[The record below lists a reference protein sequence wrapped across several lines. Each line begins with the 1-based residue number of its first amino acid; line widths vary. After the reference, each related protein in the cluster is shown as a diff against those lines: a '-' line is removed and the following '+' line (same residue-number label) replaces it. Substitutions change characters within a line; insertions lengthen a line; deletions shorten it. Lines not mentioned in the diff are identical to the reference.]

1 MGYSKRQKFCPS
13 NELQESESELK
24 IILIIG
30 DEVFN
35 LTNYEE
41 EAIFMVAPFTNLNSS
56 FRQSLPDQA
65 YVLTEIEINLLEEE
79 ETNRIESDESEVQLK
94 VFSSD
99 FLPTASS
106 IFHLME
112 WLNNSISEN
121 CFITQSGFQLSS
133 CTNLLSNLG
142 YWKTY
147 PQSTS
152 DKLIES
158 LKMEHLKKYMNYQV
172 HQKIKNN
179 ETDFYEMKQI
189 ISSNMITNETTVLH
203 YNTNYNLST
212 VRDNSIKLGH
222 IFYCIDD
229 KTDVLTKTY
238 KSYDMYWIVK
248 AETWVAIGLTMSVLG
263 ILLSLSVLLFIII
276 RICMDDILEG
286 NPMCTILLLVSL
298 IFLFSSILPFCV
310 EYSGDWSTKSE
321 EITDMKN
328 ALCSVR
334 IFLVTL
340 SYCVTFSLLLCR
352 AIMLASIGS
361 EGGFLSHVN
370 GYIQSVICFFST
382 LVQLGL
388 SAQLLIVMHTAK
400 EKISCEN
407 IFYGN
412 WFWALIAYDGCL
424 LIALVIL
431 SPFFFRSQRNYQ
443 EGILLLVGGT
453 LCLLVWVT
461 WIPFSLIGDRW
472 RVVAVPLGAL
482 GTAWAI
488 LIGILIPRCFLIVRG
503 IARSEF
509 AQALPSLTS
518 LAFAQSNQY
527 VSEQVR
533 TLNHLISLIL

>member
-13 NELQESESELK
+13 NEQLESESELK

-41 EAIFMVAPFTNLNSS
+41 DAIFMIAPFTNLNST
-56 FRQSLPDQA
+56 FRQGLPDQA

-79 ETNRIESDESEVQLK
+79 ETNRIETDESEVQLK

-121 CFITQSGFQLSS
+121 CFITESGFQLSS

-142 YWKTY
+142 YWKTF
-147 PQSTS
+147 PKSSSEQ
-152 DKLIES
+152 LIES
-158 LKMEHLKKYMNYQV
+158 LKLEHLKKYMNYQV
-172 HQKIKNN
+172 HQKIENN

-189 ISSNMITNETTVLH
+189 ASTNIITNETTVLH
-203 YNTNYNLST
+203 YNTNYNLTT
-212 VRDNSIKLGH
+212 VKDNSIKLGH
-222 IFYCIDD
+222 IFYCIDE
-229 KTDVLTKTY
+229 KTDDKKKLDE
-238 KSYDMYWIVK
+238 SYDMFWIVK
-248 AETWVAIGLTMSVLG
+248 AETWVAVGLTMSVLG
-263 ILLSLSVLLFIII
+263 ILLSVSVLLFIII

-298 IFLFSSILPFCV
+298 IFIFISIIPFCF
-310 EYSGDWSTKSE
+310 EYSGDWTTKSV

-328 ALCSVR
+328 ALCAIR

-388 SAQLLIVMHTAK
+388 SAQLLIVMHAAK

-412 WFWALIAYDGCL
+412 WFWALLAYDGCL
-424 LIALVIL
+424 LGALVLL

-453 LCLLVWVT
+453 LCLLVWAT
-461 WIPFSLIGDRW
+461 WIPFSFVGDQW

-482 GTAWAI
+482 GTGWAI

-503 IARSEF
+503 IARSDF

-527 VSEQVR
+527 VSEQV
-533 TLNHLISLIL
+533 I